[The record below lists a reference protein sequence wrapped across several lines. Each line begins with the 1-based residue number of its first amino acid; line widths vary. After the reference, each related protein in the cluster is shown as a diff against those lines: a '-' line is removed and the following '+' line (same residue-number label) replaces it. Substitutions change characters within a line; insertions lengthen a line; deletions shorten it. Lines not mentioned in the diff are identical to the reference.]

1 MIAQP
6 NTPSTRYLFQIFSH
20 TNLFIAFR
28 ERKQK
33 RSMQKSKMEKKW
45 KSYVLWEKV
54 NVVWLSGPMGK
65 TTTMKK

>member
-1 MIAQP
+1 
-6 NTPSTRYLFQIFSH
+6 
-20 TNLFIAFR
+20 
-28 ERKQK
+28 
-33 RSMQKSKMEKKW
+33 MEKKW